1 MKPEGENHGFLA
13 FGKNRAIIQNSG
25 CQKSPPQE
33 FSPKAKKI
41 FITFSAACTSKKYFA
56 GRTRPGPLPQK
67 SGCATFLTRRNG
79 AARESPDS
87 SILHVFPPAQAAVS
101 GASTG
106 YAMLGASFDFPKAF
120 TALASCAC
128 RSSMASFKIMSL
140 TFIRRVMFPRSFSSS
155 FMEI

>member
-67 SGCATFLTRRNG
+67 GGVATFLTRRELSLCN
-79 AARESPDS
+79 
-87 SILHVFPPAQAAVS
+87 
-101 GASTG
+101 
-106 YAMLGASFDFPKAF
+106 
-120 TALASCAC
+120 
-128 RSSMASFKIMSL
+128 FKITQNDMYRPARLCYTDINSREKAKKGVFAGL
-140 TFIRRVMFPRSFSSS
+140 RAVG
-155 FMEI
+155 